1 MKAPHTLDPSRLD
14 RLRGQSEDAISA
26 AARAQDAHLHVHQK
40 IGAARADIR
49 LWEERSSAN
58 LVDMSRRQLSEK
70 TAEINEQIAKLV
82 AEKNRLYA
90 VAEVA
95 REKSSAIRELYR
107 RCAEFAGVD
116 PYAR

>member
-1 MKAPHTLDPSRLD
+1 MIAPHPLDPSRLD
-14 RLRGQSEDAISA
+14 RLREQSEAAIAA
-26 AARAQDAHLHVHQK
+26 AARAQDVYLHVHQK
-40 IGAARADIR
+40 IGAAQADIS
-49 LWEERSSAN
+49 LLEQRSSAN
-58 LVDMSRRQLSEK
+58 VVDMSRRQLSEK
-70 TAEINEQIAKLV
+70 TAGINEQIAKMV
-82 AEKNRLYA
+82 AEKSRLYA